1 MALRHRGSDHNVSQ
15 PVDIFSRAAFRLAT
29 QRSSAA
35 KSKQV
40 PTNGKRCHKNS
51 STQAGE
57 GGVERK
63 LTSQHLAGR
72 LKNTKKEGFTLL
84 VMNNPRHQTGNLFFQ
99 GRDFL
104 HIATGLASL
113 FYSQLCLTFG

>member
-15 PVDIFSRAAFRLAT
+15 PIDIFSRAEFRSAT
-29 QRSSAA
+29 RRSSAA

-40 PTNGKRCHKNS
+40 PTMAKRHKS
-51 STQAGE
+51 SSSQTE
-57 GGVERK
+57 KEGVERK
-63 LTSQHLAGR
+63 LTSQQLAGR
-72 LKNTKKEGFTLL
+72 FDNAKNERFTFFIMKNL
-84 VMNNPRHQTGNLFFQ
+84 RRQAGDLFFK

-113 FYSQLCLTFG
+113 FYSLLCLAFG